1 MVDPAESGGTF
12 CYCGGHGTTRTTDV
26 VLGGPM
32 QTITRREHWRSRL
45 GIVFATSGSAIGLG
59 TLWKLPFLIGQGGGG
74 AFIALFLGFTL
85 LLGMPLFIAE
95 LALGKHYQKSVA
107 HIFSHMPQNSSVM
120 SVFGWLAIV
129 VTFLIAGWYG
139 VVSGWGINYLVMA
152 LTDAFSNKSP
162 LEFATIFAEFRH
174 SGSLN
179 LLWQA
184 VFVAITCLILARGI
198 RNGIESYSK
207 LFFSLLF
214 ILIIGLFIYATTL
227 SGFLDAFSYLVVPDF
242 DKVNRE
248 TVLAALGLSL
258 FTLSLGQGIMV
269 TYGSYMAKD
278 ESIFKT
284 ALVVS
289 LSVVLIS
296 ILIALMIFPMIFTFG
311 FPPESGE
318 GLLFI
323 TMPYVTE
330 RLPGSMAISALFF
343 ILLIFAALTSYMG
356 QLEVL
361 VSSFMDMFS
370 FSRTRA
376 AIVAGVGCFIVGIPT
391 ALMFSEHNPYE
402 NFDKI
407 FHRSFLEANYIIIDW
422 MLIIFSLGICWT
434 VGFKLKKSELA
445 AVLNTP
451 IDSMEFLLWHTAIR
465 FIVPLFILVVLF
477 SRIGL

>member
-1 MVDPAESGGTF
+1 MHTV
-12 CYCGGHGTTRTTDV
+12 
-26 VLGGPM
+26 
-32 QTITRREHWRSRL
+32 TRREHWRSKL
-45 GIVFATSGSAIGLG
+45 GIIFATSGSAIGLG

-74 AFIALFLGFTL
+74 AFIMLFLGFTL

-95 LALGKHYQKSVA
+95 LVLGKHYQKSVV
-107 HIFSHMPQNSSVM
+107 HIFAQVPGNSSLM
-120 SVFGWLAIV
+120 PLFGWLAIV
-129 VTFLIAGWYG
+129 ATFLIAGWYG

-174 SGSLN
+174 AGSLN

-184 VFVAITCLILARGI
+184 VFVVITCLILARGV

-214 ILIIGLFIYATTL
+214 ILIVGLFIYATTL
-227 SGFLDAFSYLVVPDF
+227 SGFLDAFSYLVIPDF
-242 DKVNRE
+242 TKLNQD

-269 TYGSYMAKD
+269 TYGSYMTKN

-289 LSVVLIS
+289 VSVVIIS

-330 RLPGSMAISALFF
+330 KLPGSMAISALFF

-361 VSSFMDMFS
+361 VSSFMDLFS
-370 FSRTRA
+370 WSRVRSSV
-376 AIVAGVGCFIVGIPT
+376 VAGIGCFVVGMPT
-391 ALMFSEHNPYE
+391 ALMFSEYNPYPD
-402 NFDKI
+402 FARI

-422 MLIIFSLGICWT
+422 MLIIFSLGICFT
-434 VGFKLKKSELA
+434 VGFKLTKSELA
-445 AVLNTP
+445 TALNTSV
-451 IDSMEFLLWHTAIR
+451 DSMPLWLWRSVIR

-477 SRIGL
+477 SRIGCGF

>member
-1 MVDPAESGGTF
+1 
-12 CYCGGHGTTRTTDV
+12 
-26 VLGGPM
+26 M
-32 QTITRREHWRSRL
+32 QTSIRREHWRSRL
-45 GIVFATSGSAIGLG
+45 GIIFATSGSAIGLG

-74 AFIALFLGFTL
+74 AFILLFLLFTL

-95 LALGKHYQKSVA
+95 LALGKHFQKSVV
-107 HIFSHMPQNSSVM
+107 HVFSHMPSQGFGM
-120 SVFGWLAIV
+120 SLFGTLAIV

-162 LEFATIFAEFRH
+162 SDFAVIFDEFRRA
-174 SGSLN
+174 GSLN

-184 VFVAITCLILARGI
+184 VFVLITCLILGRGV

-214 ILIIGLFIYATTL
+214 LLIIGLFIYATTL
-227 SGFLDAFSYLVVPDF
+227 SGFYEAYRYLVVPDF
-242 DKVNRE
+242 SKLDGSAI
-248 TVLAALGLSL
+248 LAALGLSL

-269 TYGSYMAKD
+269 TYGSYMAHE

-284 ALVVS
+284 SLVVS
-289 LSVVLIS
+289 LSVVVIS

-330 RLPGSMAISALFF
+330 MLPGSMAISSLFF

-361 VSSFMDMFS
+361 VSSFMDMFAW
-370 FSRTRA
+370 TRWRSA
-376 AIVAGVGCFIVGIPT
+376 LIAGAGCFIVGMPT
-391 ALMFSEHNPYE
+391 ALMMSDYNPYP
-402 NFDKI
+402 NFNII
-407 FHRSFLEANYIIIDW
+407 FHRSFLDVNYIIIDW
-422 MLIIFSLGICWT
+422 MLIIFSLGVCWAIS
-434 VGFKLKKSELA
+434 FKLSKEQLVS
-445 AVLNTP
+445 VLNTSP
-451 IDSMEFLLWHTAIR
+451 KNVYFNIWYTIIR
-465 FIVPLFILVVLF
+465 FLVPLCIVVVLF
-477 SRIGL
+477 SHIGL